1 MCLCSKQVKT
11 GASVLRLSGFRICD
25 LKSSM
30 AQIDG
35 NLFPSETEL
44 WLFGTRLNTNWWDD
58 VSWLT
63 SDGWTGEPQLDH
75 DSRTVLSVQPTL
87 DKAPVLC
94 EFLKDNTATVSSETV
109 RKRFYCKVWRCPKSY
124 SRAEHLR
131 RHINEGVAL
140 SRPSDTERTNAW
152 QET

>member
-1 MCLCSKQVKT
+1 MLKARENGGERAAT
-11 GASVLRLSGFRICD
+11 FEFPYLRLKELHG
-25 LKSSM
+25 SSRRRP
-30 AQIDG
+30 
-35 NLFPSETEL
+35 FPLETE
-44 WLFGTRLNTNWWDD
+44 LFGTRLNTNWWDD

-63 SDGWTGEPQLDH
+63 SDCWTGEPQLDH
-75 DSRTVLSVQPTL
+75 DSRTVLSVQPTS

-94 EFLKDNTATVSSETV
+94 ELLNDNTATVSSETV